1 MRRRG
6 FLSLLGGAAV
16 WPLARRAESAP
27 LPTIGFLGANTES
40 AQREWTAAFVQ
51 RLNELGW
58 VEGRTVAIEYRWAEG
73 QFERSPGLIADLVRL
88 NVDVIVTHGTTN
100 IVAAKRATSTIPI
113 VFALAGDPVANQLV
127 SSLSRPGGNITGL
140 SMQQPELAGKRL
152 AIMREIVPNFRRL
165 AMLVDVENSQVAVEM
180 TELRTAARGLDLDM
194 QLVEIRRAD
203 AIVGAIEALKGR
215 ADVLYVPTVP
225 TFHTARSR
233 IAAAAI
239 DARLATIHSA
249 AESVTAGGL
258 VAYGPDF
265 GDLFRRSAGYVD
277 RILRGA
283 KPATLPVEQPTK
295 FDLAINLKT
304 AKALGLVIPLALLA
318 LADQVIE

>member
-1 MRRRG
+1 VRRRG

-165 AMLVDVENSQVAVEM
+165 AMLVDVENAQVAVEM

-265 GDLFRRSAGYVD
+265 GDLFRRSAEYVD

>member
-165 AMLVDVENSQVAVEM
+165 AMLVDVENAQVAVEM

-265 GDLFRRSAGYVD
+265 GDLFRRSAEYVD

>member
-265 GDLFRRSAGYVD
+265 GDLFRRSAEYVD

>member
-6 FLSLLGGAAV
+6 FLSLLSGAVV

-58 VEGRTVAIEYRWAEG
+58 VEGRTVVIEYRWAEG
-73 QFERSPGLIADLVRL
+73 QFGRSPGLIADLVRL

-100 IVAAKRATSTIPI
+100 IVAAKRATSNIPI
-113 VFALAGDPVANQLV
+113 VFAIAGDPVANQLV

-140 SMQQPELAGKRL
+140 SMQQPELVGKRL
-152 AIMREIVPNFRRL
+152 AIMREIMPNFRRL

-180 TELRTAARGLDLDM
+180 MELRTVARGLDLDM

-225 TFHTARSR
+225 TFHTARSP
-233 IAAAAI
+233 IAVAAI
-239 DARLATIHSA
+239 DARLATIYSA
-249 AESVTAGGL
+249 AESVAAGGL
-258 VAYGPDF
+258 VAYGPNF

-277 RILRGA
+277 KILRGA

-304 AKALGLVIPLALLA
+304 AKALGIVVPPALLA
-318 LADQVIE
+318 LADNVIE